1 MLRSIPTDKLIN
13 NFPRVYD
20 FCKGDL
26 INFVFLLRKGVY
38 LYEDMDIWEKFDE
51 ISLPPKKACYSKLNL
66 KDITDKDYVHG
77 QRVWEEFKIKSCCE
91 YHDLYVQSDTLLLA
105 DVFEN
110 IENKFIEIYG
120 LDPAHF
126 VCATGLVW

>member
-77 QRVWEEFKIKSCCE
+77 QRVWE
-91 YHDLYVQSDTLLLA
+91 
-105 DVFEN
+105 
-110 IENKFIEIYG
+110 
-120 LDPAHF
+120 
-126 VCATGLVW
+126 